1 MRGAVDAVSLR
12 APMLSPLF
20 LHAVAPFAV
29 LASQAGGGGSFG
41 GGRGGGGHGD
51 GGGLPI
57 ELVFWLLR
65 LAFAYPVIG
74 IPLLIGVVVVFSM
87 GAKRGWWRHQENVIQ
102 RARPARAA
110 YAQAQRTA
118 ALKREDPA
126 FDENA
131 FLARVDAAFRKA
143 QSAWCAQ
150 ELEPL
155 RPFVSDG
162 VFERFSLQI
171 AEQRAAGWRQGMD
184 GLVVERP
191 FVQSFEAGRRFDTL
205 TLRIGFTA
213 DIHRVDLASGKRIS
227 GSELPRDHFEECW
240 SFVRRRGAKT
250 KTAAGLIEG
259 QCPNCGAPLA
269 INQSAKCASCQA
281 LVRSGEFDW
290 VLAEITQASEWTA
303 EDEAAVAGLAQYAQ
317 RDPGV
322 SSQLLE
328 DRVSVAF
335 WRWSDAA
342 RLRSAEPLAR
352 VATEDFCAQETQ
364 RFAAAISSGS
374 RVYLGDRAVGSV
386 RTRGLLAG
394 AERDRVVVEV
404 VWDGRFARADR
415 DGEVQFD
422 ERRSLRRTLFVLER
436 RAGATSDASE
446 AFASARCPNC
456 GAHDAGGTDPRCP
469 YCSAPRTGGRMQ
481 WLVADIVE
489 QGDAKYGA
497 LLRECD
503 VVRARSTAAPTVAP
517 AAKLVDAHP
526 TAPAAGGL
534 LSWAIA
540 AARADGEFD
549 VRERQAIEA
558 LADKLGA
565 PRERLDLLLS
575 TRPEELAAP
584 KPANRDE
591 ARAWLERLCELA
603 LADGTVPRSEQ
614 ALLRDAAKAFG
625 LSQEEL
631 ADAFDG
637 ARQRLYRESKQARAA
652 ERR

>member
-1 MRGAVDAVSLR
+1 MH
-12 APMLSPLF
+12 LF
-20 LHAVAPFAV
+20 LLTHCAAPLAF

-41 GGRGGGGHGD
+41 GGRGGGGGHGGD
-51 GGGLPI
+51 GGLPL
-57 ELVFWLLR
+57 ELIFWLLR

-74 IPLLIGVVVVFSM
+74 VPLLIGVVVVFSM

-118 ALKREDPA
+118 ALKRDDPT

-131 FLARVDAAFRKA
+131 FLARVEAAFRKA

-150 ELEPL
+150 DLEPL

-162 VFERFSLQI
+162 VFERFALQI

-191 FVQSFEAGRRFDTL
+191 IVQSFEAGRRFDTL

-213 DIHRVDLASGKRIS
+213 DIHRLDLASGQRIS

-240 SFVRRRGAKT
+240 TFVRRRGAKT
-250 KTAAGLIEG
+250 KNAAGLIEG
-259 QCPNCGAPLA
+259 QCPNCGAPLS

-290 VLAEITQASEWTA
+290 VLTEITQASEWSA
-303 EDEAAVAGLAQYAQ
+303 EQESKVAGLAQYAQ

-322 SSQLLE
+322 SAALLE

-342 RLRSAEPLAR
+342 RLGSAEPLAR
-352 VATEDFCAQETQ
+352 VATESFCEQERV
-364 RFAAAISSGS
+364 RFAAAPTGGP

-386 RTRGLLAG
+386 RTHGLLAG
-394 AERDRVVVEV
+394 AERDRAVVEV
-404 VWDGRFARADR
+404 VWDGRFARVGR

-422 ERRSLRRTLFVLER
+422 EQRSLRRTLFVLER
-436 RAGATSDASE
+436 RAGLQSE
-446 AFASARCPNC
+446 LDDAFASARCPSC
-456 GAHDAGGTDPRCP
+456 GAHDSGGTDPRCP
-469 YCSAPRTGGRMQ
+469 YCSAPRTGGRAS
-481 WLVADIVE
+481 WLVAEIVE
-489 QGDAKYGA
+489 QGDAKYTA
-497 LLRECD
+497 LRRECD
-503 VVRARSTAAPTVAP
+503 LARSRATAAST
-517 AAKLVDAHP
+517 
-526 TAPAAGGL
+526 TAPATSATTASATHPSGPPTSGL
-534 LSWAIA
+534 LAWAIA

-558 LADKLGA
+558 LAERLGA
-565 PRERLDLLLS
+565 PRDRLQLLLS
-575 TRPEELAAP
+575 AKPEELASPRP
-584 KPANRDE
+584 KDRDE
-591 ARAWLERLCELA
+591 ARAWLEQLCELA
-603 LADGTVPRSEQ
+603 LADGAVPASEQ
-614 ALLRDAAKAFG
+614 ALLRRAAATFG
-625 LSQEEL
+625 LSQHEL

-637 ARQRLYRESKQARAA
+637 ARTRLYRESKQARGVG
-652 ERR
+652 RS